1 MAEAKAKASSG
12 GGFSRLVLWFV
23 ILLLL
28 AAVWYLASERNQRRF
43 RSVPQNGALLIE
55 RGRFFPTGT
64 AASDEKAYAPI
75 PVPPG
80 EKAPGEME
88 FDDQN
93 ALDRYLFEVLSNW
106 AQGLAKKNDTHAAA
120 ALVERA
126 SELPGLTGAQ
136 VQQLSAL
143 SADLSWDD
151 AQTDL
156 SSAAKLVEAARR
168 KLAAV
173 QSGKG
178 SHALDAAAQDAALQT
193 VQKSLQGL
201 TRPAPH

>member
-1 MAEAKAKASSG
+1 MAETAAKTSG
-12 GGFSRLVLWFV
+12 GGFSRFVLW
-23 ILLLL
+23 LLIAVLL

-43 RSVPQNGALLIE
+43 HVVAQNGAVIIE

-64 AASDEKAYAPI
+64 APSRDKAYGPVAI
-75 PVPPG
+75 PNG
-80 EKAPGEME
+80 EKAPGELD

-93 ALDRYLFEVLSNW
+93 ALDRYLFDLLATWVRSLS
-106 AQGLAKKNDTHAAA
+106 KKGDTHAAA

-126 SELPGLTGAQ
+126 SGLPGLTGAQ
-136 VQQLSAL
+136 VQQLGAL

-156 SSAAKLVEAARR
+156 ASAVQLLGGVRR

-173 QSGKG
+173 QAGKG
-178 SHALDAAAQDAALQT
+178 SHTLEAAALDQG
-193 VQKSLQGL
+193 LQGVQRLLEGL
-201 TRPAPH
+201 TKPAK

>member
-1 MAEAKAKASSG
+1 MAEAKPSSG
-12 GGFSRLVLWFV
+12 GLSRLVLWFL
-23 ILLLL
+23 ILVLL

-43 RSVPQNGALLIE
+43 HTVAQNGALVVE

-64 AASDEKAYAPI
+64 AASEDKAYAPI
-75 PVPPG
+75 PVPAG

-93 ALDRYLFEVLSNW
+93 ALDRFLFDILASW

-126 SELPGLTGAQ
+126 TGLPGLTGAQ
-136 VQQLSAL
+136 VQQLSAM

-151 AQTDL
+151 AQTDVG
-156 SSAAKLVEAARR
+156 SAAKLVEAARR

-173 QSGKG
+173 QAGKG
-178 SHALDAAAQDAALQT
+178 SHALDAASQDAALQT
-193 VQKSLQGL
+193 LQKTLEGL
-201 TRPAPH
+201 TKPQH

>member
-1 MAEAKAKASSG
+1 MADAKARPSG

-43 RSVPQNGALLIE
+43 RTAAQNGALVIE

-64 AASDEKAYAPI
+64 AASDDKAYAPI
-75 PVPPG
+75 PVPAG

-106 AQGLAKKNDTHAAA
+106 AQALAKKNDTHTAA

-126 SELPGLTGAQ
+126 SALPGLTGAQ
-136 VQQLSAL
+136 VQELSAL

-156 SSAAKLVEAARR
+156 SSAVKLVEAARR
-168 KLAAV
+168 KLSAV

-178 SHALDAAAQDAALQT
+178 SHALEAAAQDAALQT
-193 VQKSLQGL
+193 VQKSLEGL
-201 TRPAPH
+201 AKPAPH

>member
-1 MAEAKAKASSG
+1 MAEAAAKSSG
-12 GGFSRLVLWFV
+12 GGLSRLVLW
-23 ILLLL
+23 LLIAVLL
-28 AAVWYLASERNQRRF
+28 AAVWYLASERNQRHF
-43 RSVPQNGALLIE
+43 HVVAQNGSVVVE

-64 AASDEKAYAPI
+64 AASEEKAYAPI
-75 PVPPG
+75 PLPAG

-93 ALDRYLFEVLSNW
+93 ALDRYLFDLLSTW

-126 SELPGLTGAQ
+126 GQLPGLTGAQ
-136 VQQLSAL
+136 VQKLNAL
-143 SADLSWDD
+143 NSDLAWDD

-156 SSAAKLVEAARR
+156 GSVAKLLDGARR

-173 QSGKG
+173 QAGKG
-178 SHALDAAAQDAALQT
+178 SHAVEATALDLSLQTLQRSVEALQ
-193 VQKSLQGL
+193 KP
-201 TRPAPH
+201 R

>member
-1 MAEAKAKASSG
+1 MAEAKPSSG
-12 GGFSRLVLWFV
+12 GLSRLVLWV
-23 ILLLL
+23 LILVLL

-43 RSVPQNGALLIE
+43 HTVAQNGALVVE

-64 AASDEKAYAPI
+64 AASEDKAYAPI
-75 PVPPG
+75 PVPAG

-93 ALDRYLFEVLSNW
+93 ALDRFLFDILASW
-106 AQGLAKKNDTHAAA
+106 AQGLAKKNDTRAAA

-126 SELPGLTGAQ
+126 SGLPGLTGAQ
-136 VQQLSAL
+136 VQQLSAM

-151 AQTDL
+151 AQTDVG
-156 SSAAKLVEAARR
+156 SAAKLVEAARR

-173 QSGKG
+173 QAGKG
-178 SHALDAAAQDAALQT
+178 SHALDAASQDAALQT
-193 VQKSLQGL
+193 LQKTLEGL
-201 TRPAPH
+201 TKPQR